1 MAKKTLEELTGEFNL
16 IVGDND
22 SEEVLAFLEDLTDTM
37 NAEPPAESE
46 DLRGRVEEL
55 EGQLRD
61 LRKRYRDRFYGRT
74 DEKEEEES
82 GGTEKVDGDNI
93 KIKDLFKEEKESCPI
108 DRISSPIPTYQE
120 TLLTQ
125 S

>member
-1 MAKKTLEELTGEFNL
+1 MAKKTLEELIGEFNL

-22 SEEVLAFLEDLTDTM
+22 SEDVLAFLEDLTDTT

-74 DEKEEEES
+74 DDKEEAES
-82 GGTEKVDGDNI
+82 AETEKVDGDNI
-93 KIKDLFKEEKESCPI
+93 KIKDLFKEEN
-108 DRISSPIPTYQE
+108 
-120 TLLTQ
+120 
-125 S
+125 

>member
-22 SEEVLAFLEDLTDTM
+22 SEDVLAFLEDLTDTM

-46 DLRGRVEEL
+46 ELRGRVEEL

-74 DEKEEEES
+74 DEKEEEETVE
-82 GGTEKVDGDNI
+82 TEQVDGDNI
-93 KIKDLFKEEKESCPI
+93 KIKDLFKEEN
-108 DRISSPIPTYQE
+108 
-120 TLLTQ
+120 
-125 S
+125 

>member
-22 SEEVLAFLEDLTDTM
+22 SEDVLAFLEDLTDTM

-46 DLRGRVEEL
+46 DLRGRVQEL

-82 GGTEKVDGDNI
+82 VETEKVDGDNI
-93 KIKDLFKEEKESCPI
+93 KIKDLFKEEN
-108 DRISSPIPTYQE
+108 
-120 TLLTQ
+120 
-125 S
+125 

>member
-74 DEKEEEES
+74 DEKEEEETVE
-82 GGTEKVDGDNI
+82 TEKVDGDNI
-93 KIKDLFKEEKESCPI
+93 KIKDLFKEEN
-108 DRISSPIPTYQE
+108 
-120 TLLTQ
+120 
-125 S
+125 

>member
-22 SEEVLAFLEDLTDTM
+22 SEDVLSFLENLTDTV
-37 NAEPPAESE
+37 NAVPPAESE

-61 LRKRYRDRFYGRT
+61 LRKRYRDRFYGRS
-74 DEKEEEES
+74 DEKEEDETVETEE
-82 GGTEKVDGDNI
+82 VDGDNI
-93 KIKDLFKEEKESCPI
+93 KIKDLFKEEK
-108 DRISSPIPTYQE
+108 
-120 TLLTQ
+120 
-125 S
+125 

>member
-22 SEEVLAFLEDLTDTM
+22 SEDVLAFLEDLTDTM

-74 DEKEEEES
+74 DEKEEKES
-82 GGTEKVDGDNI
+82 VETEQVDGDNI
-93 KIKDLFKEEKESCPI
+93 KIKDLFKEEN
-108 DRISSPIPTYQE
+108 
-120 TLLTQ
+120 
-125 S
+125 

>member
-46 DLRGRVEEL
+46 DLCGRVEEL

-82 GGTEKVDGDNI
+82 VETEKVDGDNI
-93 KIKDLFKEEKESCPI
+93 KIKDLFKEEN
-108 DRISSPIPTYQE
+108 
-120 TLLTQ
+120 
-125 S
+125 

>member
-22 SEEVLAFLEDLTDTM
+22 SEDVLAFLEDLTDTM

-74 DEKEEEES
+74 DDKEEEES
-82 GGTEKVDGDNI
+82 VETEKVDGDNI
-93 KIKDLFKEEKESCPI
+93 RIKDLFKEEN
-108 DRISSPIPTYQE
+108 
-120 TLLTQ
+120 
-125 S
+125 

>member
-22 SEEVLAFLEDLTDTM
+22 SEDVLAFLEDLTDTV

-74 DEKEEEES
+74 DEKEEEEAVE
-82 GGTEKVDGDNI
+82 TEKVDGDNI
-93 KIKDLFKEEKESCPI
+93 KIKDLFKEEN
-108 DRISSPIPTYQE
+108 
-120 TLLTQ
+120 
-125 S
+125 

>member
-22 SEEVLAFLEDLTDTM
+22 SEDVLAFLEDLTDTV

-74 DEKEEEES
+74 DEKVEDEAVE
-82 GGTEKVDGDNI
+82 TEKVDGDNI
-93 KIKDLFKEEKESCPI
+93 KIKDLFKEEN
-108 DRISSPIPTYQE
+108 
-120 TLLTQ
+120 
-125 S
+125 

>member
-22 SEEVLAFLEDLTDTM
+22 SEDVLAFLEDLTDTV
-37 NAEPPAESE
+37 NAEPSAESE
-46 DLRGRVEEL
+46 DLRSRVEEL

-74 DEKEEEES
+74 DEKEEDEAVE
-82 GGTEKVDGDNI
+82 TEKVDGDNI
-93 KIKDLFKEEKESCPI
+93 KIKDLSKEEI
-108 DRISSPIPTYQE
+108 
-120 TLLTQ
+120 
-125 S
+125 

>member
-22 SEEVLAFLEDLTDTM
+22 SEDVLAFLEDLTDTM

-46 DLRGRVEEL
+46 DLRSRVEEL

-74 DEKEEEES
+74 DDKEEDEAVE
-82 GGTEKVDGDNI
+82 TEKVDGDSI
-93 KIKDLFKEEKESCPI
+93 KIKDLFKEEN
-108 DRISSPIPTYQE
+108 
-120 TLLTQ
+120 
-125 S
+125 

>member
-22 SEEVLAFLEDLTDTM
+22 SEDVLAFLEDLTDTV

-46 DLRGRVEEL
+46 DLRSRVEEL

-61 LRKRYRDRFYGRT
+61 LRKRYRDRFYGRS
-74 DEKEEEES
+74 DDKEEDEAVE
-82 GGTEKVDGDNI
+82 TEKVDGDNI
-93 KIKDLFKEEKESCPI
+93 KIKDLFKEEN
-108 DRISSPIPTYQE
+108 
-120 TLLTQ
+120 
-125 S
+125 

>member
-22 SEEVLAFLEDLTDTM
+22 SEDVLAFLEDLTDTM

-74 DEKEEEES
+74 DDKEEDEAVE
-82 GGTEKVDGDNI
+82 TEKVDGDNI
-93 KIKDLFKEEKESCPI
+93 KIKDLFKEEN
-108 DRISSPIPTYQE
+108 
-120 TLLTQ
+120 
-125 S
+125 

>member
-22 SEEVLAFLEDLTDTM
+22 SEDVLTFLENLTDTM

-46 DLRGRVEEL
+46 DLRGCVEEL

-82 GGTEKVDGDNI
+82 VETEQVDGDNI
-93 KIKDLFKEEKESCPI
+93 KIKDLFKEEN
-108 DRISSPIPTYQE
+108 
-120 TLLTQ
+120 
-125 S
+125 

>member
-1 MAKKTLEELTGEFNL
+1 MAKKTIEELTGEFNL

-22 SEEVLAFLEDLTDTM
+22 SEDVLAFLEDLTDTM

-74 DEKEEEES
+74 DEKEEDETVETEE
-82 GGTEKVDGDNI
+82 VDGDNI
-93 KIKDLFKEEKESCPI
+93 KIKDLFKEEK
-108 DRISSPIPTYQE
+108 
-120 TLLTQ
+120 
-125 S
+125 

>member
-1 MAKKTLEELTGEFNL
+1 MAKKTLEELTGEFNI

-22 SEEVLAFLEDLTDTM
+22 SEDVLAFLEDLTDTM

-74 DEKEEEES
+74 DEKEEEE
-82 GGTEKVDGDNI
+82 TVEAEKVDGDNI
-93 KIKDLFKEEKESCPI
+93 KIKDLFKEEN
-108 DRISSPIPTYQE
+108 
-120 TLLTQ
+120 
-125 S
+125 

>member
-22 SEEVLAFLEDLTDTM
+22 SEDVLAFLEDLTDTI

-74 DEKEEEES
+74 DEKEEEEAVEA
-82 GGTEKVDGDNI
+82 EKVDGDNI
-93 KIKDLFKEEKESCPI
+93 KIKDLFKEEN
-108 DRISSPIPTYQE
+108 
-120 TLLTQ
+120 
-125 S
+125 

>member
-74 DEKEEEES
+74 DEKEEDEAVE
-82 GGTEKVDGDNI
+82 TEKVDGDSI
-93 KIKDLFKEEKESCPI
+93 KIKDLFKEEN
-108 DRISSPIPTYQE
+108 
-120 TLLTQ
+120 
-125 S
+125 

>member
-22 SEEVLAFLEDLTDTM
+22 SEDVLAFLEDLTDTM

-46 DLRGRVEEL
+46 DRRGRVEEL

-74 DEKEEEES
+74 DEKEEEETVE
-82 GGTEKVDGDNI
+82 TEKVDGDNI
-93 KIKDLFKEEKESCPI
+93 KIKDLFKEEN
-108 DRISSPIPTYQE
+108 
-120 TLLTQ
+120 
-125 S
+125 

>member
-22 SEEVLAFLEDLTDTM
+22 SEDVLSFLENLTDTV

-74 DEKEEEES
+74 DEKEEDEAVE
-82 GGTEKVDGDNI
+82 TEKVDGDNI
-93 KIKDLFKEEKESCPI
+93 KIKDLFKEEN
-108 DRISSPIPTYQE
+108 
-120 TLLTQ
+120 
-125 S
+125 

>member
-1 MAKKTLEELTGEFNL
+1 MAKKTLEELTGEFNV

-22 SEEVLAFLEDLTDTM
+22 SEDVLAFLEDLTDTM

-74 DEKEEEES
+74 DEKEEEETVE
-82 GGTEKVDGDNI
+82 TEEVDGDNI
-93 KIKDLFKEEKESCPI
+93 KIKDLFKEGK
-108 DRISSPIPTYQE
+108 
-120 TLLTQ
+120 
-125 S
+125 

>member
-22 SEEVLAFLEDLTDTM
+22 SEDVLAFLEDLTDTM

-74 DEKEEEES
+74 DEKEEEE
-82 GGTEKVDGDNI
+82 TVEAETVDGDNI
-93 KIKDLFKEEKESCPI
+93 KIKDLFKEEN
-108 DRISSPIPTYQE
+108 
-120 TLLTQ
+120 
-125 S
+125 

>member
-16 IVGDND
+16 IVGDTD
-22 SEEVLAFLEDLTDTM
+22 SEDVLAFLEDLTDTM

-74 DEKEEEES
+74 DEKEEEETVE
-82 GGTEKVDGDNI
+82 TEQVDGDII
-93 KIKDLFKEEKESCPI
+93 KIKDLFKEEK
-108 DRISSPIPTYQE
+108 
-120 TLLTQ
+120 
-125 S
+125 

>member
-22 SEEVLAFLEDLTDTM
+22 SEDVLAFLEDLTDTV

-46 DLRGRVEEL
+46 DLRSRVEEL

-74 DEKEEEES
+74 DDKEEEEAVE
-82 GGTEKVDGDNI
+82 TEQVDGDNI
-93 KIKDLFKEEKESCPI
+93 KIKDLFKEEN
-108 DRISSPIPTYQE
+108 
-120 TLLTQ
+120 
-125 S
+125 

>member
-22 SEEVLAFLEDLTDTM
+22 SEDVLAFLEDLTDTM

-82 GGTEKVDGDNI
+82 VETEQVDGDNI
-93 KIKDLFKEEKESCPI
+93 KIKDLFKEEN
-108 DRISSPIPTYQE
+108 
-120 TLLTQ
+120 
-125 S
+125 

>member
-1 MAKKTLEELTGEFNL
+1 MAKKTLEELTGEFNV

-22 SEEVLAFLEDLTDTM
+22 SEDVLAFLEDLTDTM

-74 DEKEEEES
+74 DEEEEEES
-82 GGTEKVDGDNI
+82 VETEKVDGDNI
-93 KIKDLFKEEKESCPI
+93 KIKDLFKEEN
-108 DRISSPIPTYQE
+108 
-120 TLLTQ
+120 
-125 S
+125 

>member
-22 SEEVLAFLEDLTDTM
+22 SEDVLAFLEDLTDTM
-37 NAEPPAESE
+37 NAEPPTESE

-74 DEKEEEES
+74 DEKEEDEAVE
-82 GGTEKVDGDNI
+82 TEKVDGDNI
-93 KIKDLFKEEKESCPI
+93 KIKDLFKEEN
-108 DRISSPIPTYQE
+108 
-120 TLLTQ
+120 
-125 S
+125 

>member
-1 MAKKTLEELTGEFNL
+1 MAKKTLEELTGEFKL

-22 SEEVLAFLEDLTDTM
+22 SEEVLAFLEDLTDTV

-46 DLRGRVEEL
+46 YLRSRVEEL

-74 DEKEEEES
+74 DEKEEDETVE
-82 GGTEKVDGDNI
+82 TEQVDGDNI
-93 KIKDLFKEEKESCPI
+93 KIKDLFKEEN
-108 DRISSPIPTYQE
+108 
-120 TLLTQ
+120 
-125 S
+125 

>member
-22 SEEVLAFLEDLTDTM
+22 SEDVLAFLEDLTDTV

-74 DEKEEEES
+74 DEKEEEETVE
-82 GGTEKVDGDNI
+82 TEKVDGDNI
-93 KIKDLFKEEKESCPI
+93 KIKDLFKEEN
-108 DRISSPIPTYQE
+108 
-120 TLLTQ
+120 
-125 S
+125 

>member
-1 MAKKTLEELTGEFNL
+1 MAKKTLEELTGKFNL

-22 SEEVLAFLEDLTDTM
+22 SEDVLTFLEDLTDTM

-74 DEKEEEES
+74 DEKEEDETVETEE
-82 GGTEKVDGDNI
+82 VDGDNI
-93 KIKDLFKEEKESCPI
+93 KIKDLFKEEK
-108 DRISSPIPTYQE
+108 
-120 TLLTQ
+120 
-125 S
+125 

>member
-22 SEEVLAFLEDLTDTM
+22 SEDVLAFLEDLTDTM

-82 GGTEKVDGDNI
+82 VETEEVDGDNI
-93 KIKDLFKEEKESCPI
+93 KIKDLFKEEK
-108 DRISSPIPTYQE
+108 
-120 TLLTQ
+120 
-125 S
+125 

>member
-22 SEEVLAFLEDLTDTM
+22 SEDVLTFLEDLTDTM

-74 DEKEEEES
+74 DEKEEDETVETEEA
-82 GGTEKVDGDNI
+82 DGDNI
-93 KIKDLFKEEKESCPI
+93 KIKDLFKEEK
-108 DRISSPIPTYQE
+108 
-120 TLLTQ
+120 
-125 S
+125 

>member
-22 SEEVLAFLEDLTDTM
+22 SEDVLAFLEDLTDTV

-46 DLRGRVEEL
+46 DLRSRVEEL

-82 GGTEKVDGDNI
+82 VETEKVDGDNI
-93 KIKDLFKEEKESCPI
+93 KIKDLFKEEK
-108 DRISSPIPTYQE
+108 
-120 TLLTQ
+120 
-125 S
+125 

>member
-1 MAKKTLEELTGEFNL
+1 MAKKTIEELTGKFNL

-22 SEEVLAFLEDLTDTM
+22 SEDVLAFLEDLTDTM

-74 DEKEEEES
+74 DDNEEKESVE
-82 GGTEKVDGDNI
+82 TEQVDGDNI
-93 KIKDLFKEEKESCPI
+93 KIKDLFKEEN
-108 DRISSPIPTYQE
+108 
-120 TLLTQ
+120 
-125 S
+125 

>member
-82 GGTEKVDGDNI
+82 VETEKVDGDNI
-93 KIKDLFKEEKESCPI
+93 KIKDLFKEEK
-108 DRISSPIPTYQE
+108 
-120 TLLTQ
+120 
-125 S
+125 

>member
-22 SEEVLAFLEDLTDTM
+22 SEDVLAFLEDLTDTM

-61 LRKRYRDRFYGRT
+61 LRKRYRDRFYGRS

-82 GGTEKVDGDNI
+82 VETEKVDGDNI
-93 KIKDLFKEEKESCPI
+93 KIKDLFKEEK
-108 DRISSPIPTYQE
+108 
-120 TLLTQ
+120 
-125 S
+125 